1 MSAIHP
7 GIPVAS
13 RVVVSLFAETS
24 PSVTH
29 RPQDSD
35 SSQVADREASDVLYS
50 EDLAV
55 GDTWE
60 SDVREI
66 SGEDVATFAGLTGDH
81 DPLHS
86 EDAGASPYGKPI
98 VHGLLGLSV
107 LAGLGTNYPKAATLT
122 FMGIED
128 WQFLAPV
135 FFGDSVKVRNEV
147 VGLEQHGRRAM
158 KVRWL
163 RQLINETG
171 RVVQEGHFLT
181 LVANRTRVRKRPPL
195 NSKSRRSVSPF
206 SFRVL
211 VSRAFRCD
219 SASVVRSGPD
229 ALLHV
234 V

>member
-1 MSAIHP
+1 M
-7 GIPVAS
+7 
-13 RVVVSLFAETS
+13 SLFAETS
-24 PSVTH
+24 SSTTEPTESAERT
-29 RPQDSD
+29 DSAQPAESAERLD
-35 SSQVADREASDVLYS
+35 SSVNERESKAVEVQEQDAVLYS

-55 GDTWE
+55 GDCWTSE
-60 SDVREI
+60 AREI
-66 SGEDVATFAGLTGDH
+66 SGEDVATFSGLTGDH

-86 EDAGASPYGKPI
+86 ENPSASPYGKPI

-163 RQLINETG
+163 RQLINDSG

-181 LVANRTRVRKRPPL
+181 LVANRTRVRKRP
-195 NSKSRRSVSPF
+195 R
-206 SFRVL
+206 
-211 VSRAFRCD
+211 
-219 SASVVRSGPD
+219 
-229 ALLHV
+229 
-234 V
+234 